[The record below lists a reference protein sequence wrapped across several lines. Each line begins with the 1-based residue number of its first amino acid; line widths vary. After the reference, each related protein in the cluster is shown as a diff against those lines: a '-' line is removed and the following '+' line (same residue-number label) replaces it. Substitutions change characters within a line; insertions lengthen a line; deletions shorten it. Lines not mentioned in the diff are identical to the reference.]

1 MIEKGKISAS
11 QMGIMM
17 YPTIVATALL
27 WIPEATA
34 TKAGRDM
41 WISPILASLAGF
53 LTVYVAVRLNK
64 MYPKET
70 ILQYSEQIV
79 GRILGKCIGFVY
91 LLFFLQLEWIV
102 MREYG
107 EVMVGQFL
115 PRTPM
120 IVILGSMLLVCASA
134 VRGGV
139 EVLGRA
145 AQFFVPL
152 FILVF
157 GAITLLLVPDL
168 EPENMLP
175 VLEKGILPAILGAV
189 EPLKWFG
196 EFIVISFMLPFLT
209 DRERGMTWGMITVIA
224 TMVTMAVINLVVLW
238 LFGEI
243 TASLTYPLVEAVR
256 YISMGDFLE
265 HIESLVMTIWVA
277 GTFVK
282 IAVIYY
288 VLALGTAQWLN
299 LADYRPVVFPIGML
313 LIVTC
318 IWPTPNLADLA
329 VYLKIIAPI
338 IGIFIQTLLPLLL
351 LIIAVIRKQ
360 VANGGRAMQ
369 KG

>member
-17 YPTIVATALL
+17 YPTIVATAIL
-27 WIPEATA
+27 WVPEATA

-53 LTVYVAVRLNK
+53 LTVYLAVRLNK
-64 MYPKET
+64 IYPKET
-70 ILQYSEQIV
+70 IIQYSEQIV

-91 LLFFLQLEWIV
+91 LLFFLQLEWIDL
-102 MREYG
+102 REYG

-157 GAITLLLVPDL
+157 GVINLMLVPDL
-168 EPENMLP
+168 KPENMLP
-175 VLEKGILPAILGAV
+175 VMEKGILPSIRGAV

-209 DRERGMTWGMITVIA
+209 DRERGMTWGMITVFA
-224 TMVTMAVINLVVLW
+224 AMVTMVVINIVVLW

-243 TASLTYPLVEAVR
+243 TTSLTYPFVEAVR
-256 YISMGDFLE
+256 YVSIGDFLE
-265 HIESLVMTIWVA
+265 HIESLVMAIWVA

-288 VLALGTAQWLN
+288 VLALGTAHWLN
-299 LADYRPVVFPIGML
+299 LSDYRPIVFPIGIL
-313 LIVTC
+313 LVITC
-318 IWPTPNLADLA
+318 IWPTPNLAELA

-338 IGIFIQTLLPLLL
+338 IGISIQTLLPLLL
-351 LIIAVIRKQ
+351 LIIAAIRKR
-360 VANGGRAMQ
+360 VTNGGKAVE